1 MSLVNET
8 KFLYQHESRQHKYR
22 LNKSVCNSKQKW
34 NHNEFRCKNVK
45 KLMIGLHVKKITYGI
60 LASVVVDIKHVKMMN
75 IQILKVA
82 LVKNDYLVNW
92 QQNVKMKH

>member
-1 MSLVNET
+1 MKIKCLNLISLVNET

-45 KLMIGLHVKKITYGI
+45 KIDDWASRKK
-60 LASVVVDIKHVKMMN
+60 
-75 IQILKVA
+75 
-82 LVKNDYLVNW
+82 DYVWNSS
-92 QQNVKMKH
+92 KRGC